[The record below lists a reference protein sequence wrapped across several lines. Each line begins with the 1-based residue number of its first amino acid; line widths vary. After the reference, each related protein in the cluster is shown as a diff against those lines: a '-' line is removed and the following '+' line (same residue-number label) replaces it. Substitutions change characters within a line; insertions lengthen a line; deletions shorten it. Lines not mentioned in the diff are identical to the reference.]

1 MPAEHAA
8 CLTGDGATNLAP
20 IARMATVLAPH
31 VPAVASAF
39 RDGGGVPYE
48 AFRPEFTVT
57 MDALSRGLM
66 DSHLVADILPSSG
79 VVDRLRSGARAADV
93 GCGTGHALN
102 LMAQHFPESTFT
114 GYDFS
119 AEAIDAGRKE
129 AAEMGLSNVTFEV
142 RDVGTLPADAFD
154 VVFAFDSIHDQRD
167 PAGVLQAI
175 HTALVPGGAFVM
187 MDIKANSA
195 LEDNLENPFA
205 PLLYGVSTLH
215 CMTVSLALD
224 GAGLGTVWGEQTAR
238 RMLADAG
245 FEVLGV
251 HDVPDDPLDSVYVAR
266 RP

>member
-1 MPAEHAA
+1 M
-8 CLTGDGATNLAP
+8 AP
-20 IARMATVLAPH
+20 IARMVTVLAPH
-31 VPAVASAF
+31 VPAVEQAF

-48 AFRPEFTVT
+48 AYRPEFTLT
-57 MDALSRGLM
+57 MDLLSRGLM
-66 DSHLVADILPSSG
+66 DGHLISGILPSTG
-79 VVDRLRSGARAADV
+79 VADRLRAGARAADV

-102 LMAQHFPESTFT
+102 LMAQHFPASSFT

-119 AEAIDAGRKE
+119 AEAIE
-129 AAEMGLSNVTFEV
+129 AARREASELALTNVTFEV
-142 RDVGTLPADAFD
+142 RDVAALPAGAFD

-167 PAGVLQAI
+167 PAGVLAAI
-175 HTALVPGGAFVM
+175 HAALAPGGTFVM

-195 LEDNLENPFA
+195 LEDNVGNPFA

-215 CMTVSLALD
+215 CMPVSLALD

-238 RMLADAG
+238 RMLAEAG

-251 HDVPDDPLDSVYVAR
+251 HDVPEDPMDSVYVCR